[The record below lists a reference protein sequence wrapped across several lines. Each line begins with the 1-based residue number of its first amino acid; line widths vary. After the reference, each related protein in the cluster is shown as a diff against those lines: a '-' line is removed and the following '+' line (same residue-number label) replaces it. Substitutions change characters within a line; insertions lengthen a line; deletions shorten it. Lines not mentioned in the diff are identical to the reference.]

1 MRIAASIGLAGLATL
16 LATGAARADVFEVGS
31 DGAVRTRSGVAA
43 VTWNTDVDPTDT
55 EMAEAAPDVPAAA
68 VTTIESPKIP
78 VDYAQSLAKA
88 ASDYQISPS
97 LLAALV
103 GRESGWRT
111 TALSNKG
118 AIGLTQLMP
127 ATARAMQIDPR
138 DAAANLAGGARY
150 LRQMLDLFDG
160 NVERAL
166 AAYNAGPGRVIRAG
180 GVPAIAETR
189 AYVATIIGRLGAA
202 WPTVSAASPLGV
214 IR

>member
-1 MRIAASIGLAGLATL
+1 MAATL
-16 LATGAARADVFEVGS
+16 GVGAAHADVFEVAS
-31 DGAVRTRSGVAA
+31 DGAVKTRSGVAA
-43 VTWNTDVDPTDT
+43 VVWTDDVATIAGDT
-55 EMAEAAPDVPAAA
+55 PEVAPEVPAAA
-68 VTTIESPKIP
+68 VTLVEAPAMP
-78 VDYAQSLAKA
+78 AGYAQSLAQA
-88 ASDYQISPS
+88 ASQYRLSPD

-111 TALSNKG
+111 TALSTKG

-127 ATARAMQIDPR
+127 ATARAMQVDPR

-160 NVERAL
+160 DVERAL
-166 AAYNAGPGRVIRAG
+166 AAYNAGPGRVLRAG

-189 AYVATIIGRLGAA
+189 AYVSTIIGRLGAVSSA
-202 WPTVSAASPLGV
+202 VPTVISLGV